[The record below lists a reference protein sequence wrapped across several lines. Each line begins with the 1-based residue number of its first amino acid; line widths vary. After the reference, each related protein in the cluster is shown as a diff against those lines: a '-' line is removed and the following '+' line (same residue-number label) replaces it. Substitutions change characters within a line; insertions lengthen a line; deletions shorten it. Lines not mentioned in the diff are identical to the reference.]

1 VEWESHIQMEVRME
15 VEEVEEVSPLELQV
29 QQTDLEEE
37 QVLFGLEALLLEQM
51 EQEEVVVEAHKI
63 QVEHQVVMA

>member
-1 VEWESHIQMEVRME
+1 M
-15 VEEVEEVSPLELQV
+15 EEVSPLELQV

-37 QVLFGLEALLLEQM
+37 QVLFGLEPLLLEQM

-63 QVEHQVVMA
+63 QVEHQEVMA